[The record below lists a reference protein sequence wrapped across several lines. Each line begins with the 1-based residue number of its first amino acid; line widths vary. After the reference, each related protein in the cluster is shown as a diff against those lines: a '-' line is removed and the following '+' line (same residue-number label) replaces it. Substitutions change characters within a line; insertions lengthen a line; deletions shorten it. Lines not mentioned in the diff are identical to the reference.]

1 MTLVQRCALVCSA
14 LFLLPTMALG
24 QEITGELVD
33 DETSQAIDG
42 AFVMAVDG
50 AGVARAGALTDD
62 DGRFRIVLPDSGAY
76 TLSAQ
81 RIGYRTTT
89 SPELRV
95 SPGQT
100 LPYRMEVATEAIV
113 LENLNVRAERRCSLI
128 EGAGVTLARLW
139 DEAQKAMTVAEWT
152 REVGVVEMMIEDFE
166 RSIGLQG
173 EVLTDTRT
181 ARDYYGSRPY
191 RSLPAERLASE
202 GYIVERD
209 DGTFYFAPDE
219 SVLLSRS
226 FLGSHCFQPRRD
238 PDKPGLIG
246 LAFEP
251 IRDPARPDIRGAFWL
266 DEQTAELRFVDYRYS
281 SLLQPV
287 SAPEAGGR
295 VEFQRLENGAWIV
308 SRWWIRM
315 PRFGVANRSGQRGT
329 ERVSL
334 VAYSEEG
341 GRVLSTIDALELR
354 RRQRAVVE
362 GRVEHRDTGEP
373 LVGAVVFLSGTQYR
387 AVTDE
392 DGFYRL
398 EDVRP
403 GTFPLVYRHAAL
415 DSLGTFAS
423 PVEVELQAGK
433 VLTRTLYFPPKG
445 VRR

>member
-1 MTLVQRCALVCSA
+1 MTLALRCALLCSA
-14 LFLLPTMALG
+14 LCLVSRSALA
-24 QEITGELVD
+24 QEIVGELVD
-33 DETSQAIDG
+33 EETGLAIDG
-42 AFVMAVDG
+42 VFIMAVDS
-50 AGVARAGALTDD
+50 AGVARAGALTDA
-62 DGRFRIVLPDSGAY
+62 DGRFRILLPSSGVY
-76 TLSAQ
+76 TLSTQ

-113 LENLNVRAERRCSLI
+113 LENLSVSAERRCSLM
-128 EGAGVTLARLW
+128 EGAGVTLTRLW

-152 REVGVVEMMIEDFE
+152 RDVGVVEMLIEDFE
-166 RSIGLQG
+166 RSIDLEG
-173 EVLTDTRT
+173 EVRTETRT

-191 RSLPAERLASE
+191 HSLPAEQLASQ
-202 GYIVERD
+202 GYVVERG

-226 FLGSHCFQPRRD
+226 FLESHCFQPRRD

-251 IRDPARPDIRGAFWL
+251 IQGRTQPDIRGAFWL
-266 DEQTAELRFVDYRYS
+266 DEQSAELRFVDYRYS
-281 SLLQPV
+281 SLLQRV
-287 SAPEAGGR
+287 SAPDAGGR

-315 PRFGVANRSGQRGT
+315 PRFAVVNPSGQRGA
-329 ERVSL
+329 ERVA
-334 VAYSEEG
+334 VIDYSEEG
-341 GRVLSTIDALELR
+341 GQVLSTVDASEIR
-354 RRQRAVVE
+354 RRERAVME

-387 AVTDE
+387 GVTDAN
-392 DGFYRL
+392 GFYRL

-403 GTFPLVYRHAAL
+403 GTYPLVYRHAAL
-415 DSLGTFAS
+415 DSLGTFAW
-423 PVEVELQAGK
+423 PVEVELQAGE
-433 VLTRTLYFPPKG
+433 VLTTTLYFPPG
-445 VRR
+445 EARR